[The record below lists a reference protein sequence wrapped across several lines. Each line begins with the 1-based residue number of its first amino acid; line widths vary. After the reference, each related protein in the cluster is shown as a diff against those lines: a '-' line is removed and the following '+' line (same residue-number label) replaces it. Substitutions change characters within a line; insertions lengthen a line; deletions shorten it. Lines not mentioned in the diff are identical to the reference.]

1 MTSEVMEMKHS
12 SWHDAFNAIG
22 SLKSKQKYKDKPMN
36 THALLRTSEPHPSTI
51 AAGIR
56 LRELR
61 ARQKISQ
68 LELAFRVGVSQRHL
82 SCIET
87 GKATAS
93 KDMLVAIL
101 DGLEAPMKERNDTL
115 MAAGYA
121 PQFGQRPLNHSEMQ
135 SINQVIDMMLTAH
148 NPCPAFVMDSVW
160 NLVRFNEG
168 VMRLFAVLEVDP
180 SPLITNPNMLEAML
194 IPGNG
199 ILECMINADEVRRE
213 VYGRAERDSSLI
225 PELRP
230 ILEKIPKPDTKSS
243 HSANSNHS
251 HNSDPVLVTRFH
263 SKQGELKFMS
273 TFTTFGTPMD
283 ITVASLR
290 IEHLFPADQ
299 HTKKTM
305 EDACNF

>member
-1 MTSEVMEMKHS
+1 MAGCIQPLGKLIPR
-12 SWHDAFNAIG
+12 N
-22 SLKSKQKYKDKPMN
+22 LQKYKDQPMN
-36 THALLRTSEPHPSTI
+36 TAQVIKQASTQSP
-51 AAGIR
+51 ANSAGNR
-56 LRELR
+56 LKELR
-61 ARQKISQ
+61 IRQKISQ

-115 MAAGYA
+115 VAAGFA
-121 PQFGQRPLNHSEMQ
+121 PQFGQRPLNHTDMQ

-148 NPCPAFVMDSVW
+148 NPCPAFVMDSAW

-168 VMRLFAVLEVDP
+168 VMRLFEVLEVNP
-180 SPLITNPNMLEAML
+180 SPLISNPNMLEAML

-199 ILECMINADEVRRE
+199 ILDCMINAEEVRRE
-213 VYGRAERDSSLI
+213 VYARAERDSSFV
-225 PELRP
+225 PELHP
-230 ILEKIPKPDTKSS
+230 ILNRIPKPSAVSVHALS
-243 HSANSNHS
+243 HT
-251 HNSDPVLVTRFH
+251 SDPVLVTRFR
-263 SKQGELKFMS
+263 SKNGELKFMS

-299 HTKKTM
+299 HTQKIM
-305 EDACNF
+305 ENTCKPS

>member
-1 MTSEVMEMKHS
+1 
-12 SWHDAFNAIG
+12 
-22 SLKSKQKYKDKPMN
+22 MN
-36 THALLRTSEPHPSTI
+36 THELTRPAVQQPPTL

-87 GKATAS
+87 GKAAAS
-93 KDMLVAIL
+93 RDMLVAIL
-101 DGLEAPMKERNDTL
+101 DGLEAPLKERNDTL
-115 MAAGYA
+115 VAAGFA
-121 PQFGQRPLNHSEMQ
+121 PQFGQRPLNHAEMQ

-168 VMRLFAVLEVDP
+168 VMRLFTVLEVDP
-180 SPLITNPNMLEAML
+180 SPLIANPNMLEAML
-194 IPGNG
+194 LPGNG
-199 ILECMINADEVRRE
+199 ILDCMINADEVRRE
-213 VYGRAERDSSLI
+213 VYGRAERDSSFV

-230 ILEKIPKPDTKSS
+230 ILQRIEKPESLHPRTHHEPAK
-243 HSANSNHS
+243 NE
-251 HNSDPVLVTRFH
+251 PVLVTRFRSRH
-263 SKQGELKFMS
+263 GELKFMS

-290 IEHLFPADQ
+290 IEHLFPADE
-299 HTKKTM
+299 HTRKTM
-305 EDACNF
+305 ENACKPS